1 MRLVYAVQS
10 LQLLQMSKSLLGSFF
25 CLSEQL
31 LCALR
36 EGTGQ
41 SRVTS
46 LAHDEVTVAGGRLL
60 GLEDERILALSL
72 QCRVEAEHIPVTA
85 VNSLLHFLL
94 AVGHAALDGVHLTGS
109 VTDDEGRTMVS
120 LCLSFYLDGGGI
132 IRYDYYNIYTGDLL
146 DTFSEYFYWD
156 WNIYGHSIDMEF
168 SDGYSYF
175 DDIIVSGNYLSG
187 ILDGYKVTFTD
198 GYLLD

>member
-1 MRLVYAVQS
+1 MCNWVN
-10 LQLLQMSKSLLGSFF
+10 KLGVVTIVLFVFCVVFFSCEEISFGKDQDTA
-25 CLSEQL
+25 EM
-31 LCALR
+31 LCNRVWVDFYDEDDYTECRR
-36 EGTGQ
+36 E
-41 SRVTS
+41 
-46 LAHDEVTVAGGRLL
+46 
-60 GLEDERILALSL
+60 
-72 QCRVEAEHIPVTA
+72 
-85 VNSLLHFLL
+85 
-94 AVGHAALDGVHLTGS
+94 
-109 VTDDEGRTMVS
+109 
-120 LCLSFYLDGGGI
+120 LSFYLDGGGI

-156 WNIYGHSIDMEF
+156 WNIYGHSIDIEF